1 MGGEKLR
8 ILETRKFYSTFTSHE
23 ARPAR
28 RHSSRERES
37 TIWGGGARTAHS
49 QRLTSF
55 NFIKFHAPFLS
66 PVLSY
71 YLIILLAILLRWK
84 LLVKMYRKLSTV

>member
-55 NFIKFHAPFLS
+55 NFIKFHAGVYS
-66 PVLSY
+66 P
-71 YLIILLAILLRWK
+71 LLASFPGLQSPNAVEEPGNK
-84 LLVKMYRKLSTV
+84 AMH

>member
-37 TIWGGGARTAHS
+37 TIRGGGGPPA
-49 QRLTSF
+49 L
-55 NFIKFHAPFLS
+55 P
-66 PVLSY
+66 
-71 YLIILLAILLRWK
+71 
-84 LLVKMYRKLSTV
+84 TVRG